1 MNKISFFKNYLNIY
15 MWQIVAL
22 LLHFLSLIIVLPFIT
37 DNKPVFGIYSV
48 CISISIFLNYAD
60 LGFVKAALKYG
71 GEYFVTKRFEDE
83 KKMYGFSSFI
93 LFLVISLISLIF
105 IFFSFNPN
113 LLINDINLEEH
124 IIIASR
130 LLIIQAIFS
139 YNIVPLKYLD
149 CIFQVR
155 VEQYILQRYRI
166 LGNALKIL
174 SVYYFF
180 HITTYDIIGYYLF
193 TKIIDLGVLVI
204 GFVIVNKRYDFSFFD
219 FLNNFRFSSEVFKK
233 SKKLAFNS
241 LYVTFCFIL
250 YYELDVFFIGKYFG
264 VEEVAVFSLALFFLQ
279 FLRSLSSIVLSPFQ
293 SRYNHFV
300 GLENYDGLRNF
311 LKNIFKVTMPFF
323 IFTGI
328 LIMIYS
334 KEIILTWS
342 GQSYVDSVFILELFS
357 MVFLLNFIITP
368 GSNLLVSLLRIKDIY
383 LINTVVVFVF
393 WLGIFFSYK
402 LIGIISFPLFKLFSS
417 IIFAMFY
424 FKVVLNF
431 LKQDYFK
438 SIFLIIKRLFIP
450 VFSIFLLHYFVKDYL
465 PLQKSSTNFIIILI
479 IMFISFKLA
488 LISLYFTSNS
498 YKILY
503 TSYINKLKKLK
514 HE

>member
-1 MNKISFFKNYLNIY
+1 MNKISFFKNYLNTYI
-15 MWQIVAL
+15 WQIVSL

-37 DNKPVFGIYSV
+37 ENKPVFGIYSV

-71 GEYFVTKRFEDE
+71 GEFFVTKRFEDE
-83 KKMYGFSSFI
+83 KKIYGFSSFI

-113 LLINDINLEEH
+113 LLISDINLAEH
-124 IIIASR
+124 VLIASR

-139 YNIVPLKYLD
+139 YNTVLLKYLD

-155 VEQYILQRYRI
+155 VEQYILQRFKI
-166 LGNALKIL
+166 IGNLLKIL

-180 HITTYDIIGYYLF
+180 HITTYDIVGYYLF
-193 TKIIDLGVLVI
+193 VKIIDLGVLVI
-204 GFVIVNKRYDFSFFD
+204 GFIIVNKRYGFSFFD
-219 FLNNFRFSSEVFKK
+219 FLNNFRFNSEVFKK

-241 LYVTFCFIL
+241 LYVTLCFIL

-264 VEEVAVFSLALFFLQ
+264 VQEVAIFSLALFFLQ

-300 GLENYDGLRNF
+300 GLENYDGLRVF
-311 LKNIFKVTMPFF
+311 FKNVIKITMPFF
-323 IFTGI
+323 IFSGM

-334 KEIILTWS
+334 KEICLTWA

-357 MVFLLNFIITP
+357 IVFLLNFIIIP
-368 GSNLLVSLLRIKDIY
+368 GSNLLVSLLRIKEIY
-383 LINTVVVFVF
+383 LINTVIVFVF
-393 WLGIFFSYK
+393 WIGIFFSYK
-402 LIGIISFPLFKLFSS
+402 LYGIKSFPIFKLFSA
-417 IIFAMFY
+417 IIFVLFY
-424 FKVVLNF
+424 SRVVLNY
-431 LKQDYFK
+431 LKKDYFK
-438 SIFLIIKRLFIP
+438 SIILFIKRLFIP
-450 VFSIFLLHYFVKDYL
+450 IFSMFFLHYLVKDYL
-465 PLQKSSTNFIIILI
+465 SLQKSSANFIIILI
-479 IMFISFKLA
+479 IIFLSFVIALLA
-488 LISLYFTSNS
+488 LYFTSNS

-503 TSYINKLKKLK
+503 KSYINKLIN
-514 HE
+514 